1 MYFGLL
7 HSRLVDHMRGRVRSG
22 EITERGL
29 ARLAGI
35 SQPHLHNVLKG
46 VRLLSA
52 GMADQVV
59 LNLHLSAFD
68 LVEENELG
76 LRRARLDPAPPHYA
90 EIPLLGE
97 RLGPGYPFPDLEAEA
112 GRLPYL
118 TLELAGMVRPVAV
131 RLAPDP
137 QGPPLFQTNDVVL
150 LDPLRSAS
158 QPLDAD
164 SYYAIDMAGG
174 GCVRRVEQQADLL
187 LLSAGAGLPGPAC
200 ISLLDRN
207 ILEVVRAR
215 VIWIG
220 RYLERRPIA
229 ERPSQ
234 ATGGEYRRPGAER

>member
-7 HSRLVDHMRGRVRSG
+7 HSRLVDYMRGRVRSG
-22 EITERGL
+22 DITERRL

-46 VRLLSA
+46 VRLLST

-59 LNLHLSAFD
+59 VNLQVSAFD
-68 LVEENELG
+68 LVEENELA
-76 LRRARLDPAPPHYA
+76 LRPGRLDPAPPHYT

-97 RLGPGYPFPDLEAEA
+97 PLGPGYPFPDLEGEA
-112 GRLPYL
+112 GRLPFL

-137 QGPPLFQTNDVVL
+137 QGPPLFQTDDVVL

-164 SYYAIDMAGG
+164 SYYAIDTGGG
-174 GCVRRVEQQADLL
+174 GCLRRVEQQDDLL
-187 LLSAGAGLPGPAC
+187 LLNTGAGPAGPAC

-220 RYLERRPIA
+220 RYLERQPIA